1 MNGDVTV
8 LRPSIQRANRVD
20 DRAHATAGQ
29 GRREFVDDCLHVAAA
44 NLSQPFGCEPRPCV
58 AAQALVDVVDRAR
71 LVPAAVLIQRA
82 ALARRGYEARTGL
95 VKSDTPLRLQGAS
108 VELAFQVRAGIA
120 RRLERGH
127 KTGLDGTPPA
137 WVPAHAEVRRLA
149 VAARRPV
156 GVEGAAL
163 LMTGEDSAGSGLRI
177 YPGMPG
183 MTLRRPASLATV
195 LDDPSLKF

>member
-1 MNGDVTV
+1 MS
-8 LRPSIQRANRVD
+8 RSC
-20 DRAHATAGQ
+20 AHRYNERIALTTARTRLPDKVGASSSTIACTSP
-29 GRREFVDDCLHVAAA
+29 RR

-58 AAQALVDVVDRAR
+58 DAQALVDVVDRAR